1 MAAASASHIT
11 PLLRAGGREKIQMRV
26 GGLLVAARF
35 DEYAVRVDEW
45 PQKSDTARLRE
56 AHFWVHVLED
66 LGR

>member
-1 MAAASASHIT
+1 
-11 PLLRAGGREKIQMRV
+11 MRV

-35 DEYAVRVDEW
+35 DEYAVLVDEW